1 MKKFFYLFFLLSLF
15 VTQVYADKTDLPR
28 GPLGKQQL
36 SNCKIYRDENHK
48 HEAQN
53 PQIIDIASMNSKNKI

>member
-1 MKKFFYLFFLLSLF
+1 MKTFSLKKNDIKKKW
-15 VTQVYADKTDLPR
+15 VLIDAKDAV
-28 GPLGKQQL
+28 LGRQQL

-53 PQIIDIASMNSKNKI
+53 PQIIDIASMNTKNKI